1 MKELEFQN
9 IEEEVAFYKAVL
21 NALPSFVNVNEVKIP
36 DDPSSSH
43 SIWSNQQ
50 IYDFMGYSRE
60 EVKAMGFAYF
70 VESMH
75 PEDIALVADG
85 YERFKAG
92 TSTIYGGFL
101 RIRPKNGDYHW
112 FVGGM
117 SVLEMKDGKPW
128 RILANVQN
136 LENMTDTRNQIIQLV
151 KENLK
156 LKHQLKISNLTRR
169 EQQII
174 KLIAN
179 SKTEKE
185 IALELSISPAT
196 AKTHRHHIMQ
206 KLQLKNKAAL
216 TSFAIE
222 HGLD

>member
-1 MKELEFQN
+1 MRELEFQN
-9 IEEEVAFYKAVL
+9 IKEELAFYKMVL
-21 NALPSFVNVNEVKIP
+21 NALPSFVNVNEVQIP
-36 DDPSSSH
+36 DDPASSH

-50 IYDFMGYSRE
+50 VYDFTGYSRE
-60 EVKAMGFAYF
+60 EMLEMGFEYF
-70 VESMH
+70 LETMH

-92 TSTIYGGFL
+92 NDTIYGGFL
-101 RIRPKNGDYHW
+101 RIRPKNGDYQW

-117 SVLEMKDGKPW
+117 SVLEMKNGKPW

-179 SKTEKE
+179 SETDRE
-185 IALELSISPAT
+185 IAADLCISPAT

-206 KLQLKNKAAL
+206 KLHLKNKAAL

>member
-1 MKELEFQN
+1 
-9 IEEEVAFYKAVL
+9 
-21 NALPSFVNVNEVKIP
+21 VNVNELEVP
-36 DDPSSSH
+36 DDPGSSYSL
-43 SIWSNQQ
+43 WSNQPV
-50 IYDFMGYSRE
+50 YDFMGYSKE
-60 EVKAMGFAYF
+60 EINDLGFSYF
-70 VESMH
+70 IESMH

-92 TSTIYGGFL
+92 TDKIFGGFL

-112 FVGGM
+112 FIGGM

-156 LKHQLKISNLTRR
+156 LKHQLKISILTRR

-185 IALELSISPAT
+185 IAGELCISPAT

-216 TSFAIE
+216 TAFAIE